1 MSVLTLVGAGPEELT
16 VHSDLLGDMRLRS
29 TDVFMFSQGIL
40 GFPECRRFALLRGIH
55 DGLYWLQS
63 MEYSALAFLL
73 VDPFTVVDNYA
84 ADVPPSQLADLGAG
98 SATDI
103 AILAMVTLPTAGGGD
118 TPTVNLRGPLA
129 INFRTRRAK
138 QIVSHEG
145 DYSVRCP
152 VDLTRLVA

>member
-1 MSVLTLVGAGPEELT
+1 MG
-16 VHSDLLGDMRLRS
+16 
-29 TDVFMFSQGIL
+29 
-40 GFPECRRFALLRGIH
+40 
-55 DGLYWLQS
+55 W
-63 MEYSALAFLL
+63 SARY
-73 VDPFTVVDNYA
+73 T
-84 ADVPPSQLADLGAG
+84 ADVPPSQLADLGAA

-103 AILAMVTLPTAGGGD
+103 AILAMVTLPSVSGEM
-118 TPTVNLRGPLA
+118 PTVNLRGPLA

>member
-1 MSVLTLVGAGPEELT
+1 MSVLSLVGSEVEELE
-16 VHSDLLGDMRLRS
+16 VHSDLLGDLKLRS
-29 TDVFMFSQGIL
+29 SDVFLFAQGIL

-84 ADVPPSQLADLGAG
+84 ADVPPSQLADLGAA

-103 AILAMVTLPTAGGGD
+103 AILAMVTLPSVSGEM
-118 TPTVNLRGPLA
+118 PTVNLRGPLA

>member
-1 MSVLTLVGAGPEELT
+1 MSVLSLVAPEVEELA
-16 VHSDLLGDMRLRS
+16 VHSDLLGDLKLQS
-29 TDVFMFSQGIL
+29 SDVFLFAQGIL

-73 VDPFTVVDNYA
+73 VDPFTVVDDYA
-84 ADVPPSQLADLGAG
+84 ADVPQSQLVDLGAA

-103 AILAMVTLPTAGGGD
+103 AILAMVTLPSASGEM
-118 TPTVNLRGPLA
+118 PTVNLRGPLA

-138 QIVSHEG
+138 QIVSHDG

>member
-1 MSVLTLVGAGPEELT
+1 MSVLTLVGAEPQEL
-16 VHSDLLGDMRLRS
+16 VVRSDLLGELKLNPG
-29 TDVFMFSQGIL
+29 DVFLFAQGIL
-40 GFPECRRFALLRGIH
+40 GFPECRRFALLRGLH

-73 VDPFTVVDNYA
+73 VDPFTVVDSYV
-84 ADVPPSQLADLGAG
+84 ADVAASQLADLGAA

-103 AILAMVTLPTAGGGD
+103 AILAMVTLPSSGGD
-118 TPTVNLRGPLA
+118 SPTVNLRGPLA

>member
-1 MSVLTLVGAGPEELT
+1 MSVLSLVGPEVEELA
-16 VHSDLLGDMRLRS
+16 VHSDLLGELKLRPS
-29 TDVFMFSQGIL
+29 DVFLFAQGIL

-73 VDPFTVVDNYA
+73 VDPFTVVDNYV
-84 ADVPPSQLADLGAG
+84 ADVPPSQLADLGAA

-103 AILAMVTLPTAGGGD
+103 AILTMVTLPSVSGEM
-118 TPTVNLRGPLA
+118 PTVNLRGPLA

>member
-1 MSVLTLVGAGPEELT
+1 MSVLSLIAPEVEELA
-16 VHSDLLGDMRLRS
+16 VHSDLLGDLKLQS
-29 TDVFMFSQGIL
+29 SDVFLFAQGIL

-73 VDPFTVVDNYA
+73 VDPFTVVDDYA
-84 ADVPPSQLADLGAG
+84 ADVPQSQLVDLGAA

-103 AILAMVTLPTAGGGD
+103 AILAMVTLPSASGEM
-118 TPTVNLRGPLA
+118 PTVNLRGPLA

-138 QIVSHEG
+138 QIVSHDG